1 MFLPP
6 EGRNESNSHQ
16 LVPTSE
22 MKILHQQG
30 VHHEQLA
37 RIGEKKIFHE
47 DHAHHVQKVGIKRFW
62 AQKAE
67 MSPTAISLFEQAR

>member
-1 MFLPP
+1 MFLRP

-22 MKILHQQG
+22 MKNFHEQG

-37 RIGEKKIFHE
+37 RIGENKIFHE
-47 DHAHHVQKVGIKRFW
+47 YDTHHVQKVGIKRFW
-62 AQKAE
+62 GQKAE
-67 MSPTAISLFEQAR
+67 MSVTAISLFEQAR